1 MSVLLRQLRGII
13 IVGAAT
19 AMIPFFLSAYSL
31 MSGPVPP
38 AYADQQPQTEIVKL
52 IHAEAGNG
60 IYFIPAGEAPGLI
73 RKAGRSA
80 SKKTLDAAERLA
92 LGLPID
98 INSATEEELM
108 LIPGIG
114 PVMSDRIIAGRI
126 LLGRYDDVNQL
137 TGIKGIKEKTLK
149 KISPYLYVDGEKPER
164 QPR

>member
-19 AMIPFFLSAYSL
+19 AMIPFFLSAYGLIYRPAS
-31 MSGPVPP
+31 PP
-38 AYADQQPQTEIVKL
+38 FSDQLPQTEIVKL
-52 IHAEAGNG
+52 IHAESGDG
-60 IYFIPAGEAPGLI
+60 IYFYTAGE
-73 RKAGRSA
+73 KAALERMAGNNA
-80 SKKTLDAAERLA
+80 SSRRLDAAERLA

-98 INSATEEELM
+98 INAATAEEFM

-114 PVMSDRIIAGRI
+114 PVMAERIIDGRI
-126 LLGRYDDVNQL
+126 SLGRYDDVNQL

-149 KISPYLYVDGEKPER
+149 KISPYLYVDGENPER